1 MILIGNGIVIT
12 QDINNPII
20 NNGAI
25 AIKENLIIEVGDYE
39 ILRAKYKDYEF
50 IDAKGKVI
58 MPGLINT
65 HHHIYSAFARGMDAK
80 EEPAENFNQILERLW
95 WKLDK
100 KLTLE
105 DTKYSAYTTYI
116 DCIKNGV
123 TTVFDHH
130 ASPMSITGSL
140 FTIGDVAKE
149 LGIRTSLCYEVSD
162 RDGYKITDEGIN
174 ENVNFIKYTN
184 KDSSDMIKGL
194 FGLHASFTL
203 SNKTLEKCAEE
214 IQGLNSGFH
223 IHAAE
228 GISDLHESLKGS
240 GKRVIERL
248 HDFNILGEKTLAVH
262 CVHIND
268 REMELLKYTNTN
280 VVNNP
285 ESNMGNAVGC
295 SPVLEMINKGINIGM
310 GTDGYTSDMFE
321 SMKVFPIIQRHNR
334 CHPSV
339 AFNETFKLLFENN
352 RNITNRFFNKDLGIL
367 KEGAYGDV
375 IIVDYN
381 PLTPMNA
388 SNINGH
394 MLFGFTG
401 RSVITTII
409 NGKIVMKNRELV
421 NIDEEKIF
429 ADSRKIAQKLWDQ
442 M

>member
-1 MILIGNGIVIT
+1 MILIGNGMVIT
-12 QDINNPII
+12 QDVKNPFIS
-20 NNGAI
+20 NGAVVL
-25 AIKENLIIEVGDYE
+25 KDNLILEVGKFND
-39 ILRAKYKDYEF
+39 LKDKYKDYEF
-50 IDAKGKVI
+50 IDAKGKII

-65 HHHIYSAFARGMDAK
+65 HHHIYSAFARGMDNK
-80 EEPAENFNQILERLW
+80 EEPSQNFNEILERLW

-100 KLTLE
+100 KLTIE
-105 DTKYSAYTTYI
+105 DTRYSAYTTYI

-130 ASPMSITGSL
+130 ASPMSITNSL
-140 FTIGDVAKE
+140 FTIADVAKE

-162 RDGYKITDEGIN
+162 RDGLNIANEGIA
-174 ENVNFIKYTN
+174 ENVNFIKYAN
-184 KDSSDMIKGL
+184 KDDSDMIKGL

-203 SNKTLEKCAEE
+203 SDETLEKCVKE

-223 IHAAE
+223 VHVAE
-228 GISDLHESLKGS
+228 GVTDVQDSLKHR
-240 GKRVIERL
+240 GKRIVERL
-248 HDFNILGEKTLAVH
+248 FDYGILGEKTLAVH
-262 CVHIND
+262 CVHINN
-268 REMELLKYTNTN
+268 REMDLLKETNTN

-295 SPVLEMINKGINIGM
+295 APVLEILNKGINIGM
-310 GTDGYTSDMFE
+310 GTDGYTNDMFE

-334 CHPSV
+334 CNPSV

-352 RNITNRFFNKDLGIL
+352 RNIANRFFNKELGIL
-367 KEGAYGDV
+367 KAGAYGDV

-381 PLTPMNA
+381 PLTPMNS
-388 SNINGH
+388 SNLFGH

-409 NGKIVMKNRELV
+409 NGKIVMKDRELV

-429 ADSRKIAQKLWDQ
+429 ADSREVAQKLWDK

>member
-1 MILIGNGIVIT
+1 MILIGNGMVIT
-12 QDINNPII
+12 QDVKNPFIT
-20 NNGAI
+20 NGAVVL
-25 AIKENLIIEVGDYE
+25 KDNLILEVGEFDV
-39 ILRAKYKDYEF
+39 LKNKYKDCEF

-65 HHHIYSAFARGMDAK
+65 HHHIYSAFARGMDNK
-80 EEPAENFNQILERLW
+80 EEPGQNFNEILEKLW

-100 KLTLE
+100 RLTLE

-130 ASPMSITGSL
+130 ASPMHITNSL
-140 FTIGDVAKE
+140 FTIGEVAKE

-162 RDGYKITDEGIN
+162 RDGIEITDKGIA
-174 ENVNFIKYTN
+174 ENVNFIKYAN
-184 KDSSDMIKGL
+184 KDDSDMIKGL

-203 SNKTLEKCAEE
+203 SDETLEKCAKE
-214 IQGLNSGFH
+214 IKNLNSGFH
-223 IHAAE
+223 VHVAE
-228 GISDLHESLKGS
+228 GITDVHDSLKNH
-240 GKRVIERL
+240 GKTIVERL
-248 HDFNILGEKTLAVH
+248 FDYGMLGEKTLAVH
-262 CVHIND
+262 CVHINN
-268 REMELLKYTNTN
+268 REMDLLKATNTN

-295 SPVLEMINKGINIGM
+295 APVLEILNKGINIGM

-334 CHPSV
+334 CNPSV

-352 RNITNRFFNKDLGIL
+352 RNIANRFFKKELGIL
-367 KEGAYGDV
+367 KEGAYADV

-381 PLTPMNA
+381 PLTPMN
-388 SNINGH
+388 SNNLFGH

-401 RSVITTII
+401 RSVTTTII
-409 NGKIVMKNRELV
+409 NGKVVMRDRELV

-429 ADSRKIAQKLWDQ
+429 KASREVAQKLWEK

>member
-1 MILIGNGIVIT
+1 MILIGNGMVIT
-12 QDINNPII
+12 QDIDNPFIS
-20 NNGAI
+20 NGAVVLQD
-25 AIKENLIIEVGDYE
+25 NLILEVGNFIE
-39 ILRAKYKDYEF
+39 LKNKYKEYEF

-65 HHHIYSAFARGMDAK
+65 HHHIYSAFARGMDNK
-80 EEPAENFNQILERLW
+80 EELAQDFNEILERLW

-100 KLTLE
+100 KLSIQ

-130 ASPMSITGSL
+130 ASPMSIKNSL
-140 FTIGDVAKE
+140 FTIAEVAKE
-149 LGIRTSLCYEVSD
+149 LGIRTSLCYEVSE
-162 RDGYKITDEGIN
+162 RDGLDIANEGIA
-174 ENVNFIKYTN
+174 ENVNFIKYAN
-184 KDSSDMIKGL
+184 KDESDMIKGL

-203 SNKTLEKCAEE
+203 SDSTLEKCIKE
-214 IQGLNSGFH
+214 IEGLNSGFH
-223 IHAAE
+223 IHVAE
-228 GISDLHESLKGS
+228 GISDLQHSLRYS
-240 GKRVIERL
+240 GKRVVERL
-248 HDFNILGEKTLAVH
+248 YDFGILGEKTLAIH
-262 CVHIND
+262 CVHINN
-268 REMELLKYTNTN
+268 RELDIIKSTKTN

-295 SPVLEMINKGINIGM
+295 SPALEMINKGINIGM

-334 CHPSV
+334 CNPSV
-339 AFNETFKLLFENN
+339 AFTETFKMLFDNN
-352 RNITNRFFNKDLGIL
+352 RNIANKYFKKELGVL

-381 PLTPMNA
+381 PLTPMN
-388 SNINGH
+388 SNNLFGH

-409 NGKIVMKNRELV
+409 NGRVVMKDRELI

-429 ADSRKIAQKLWDQ
+429 ATSRELASKLWSQ

>member
-1 MILIGNGIVIT
+1 MILIGNGMLIT
-12 QDINNPII
+12 QDVKNPFIS
-20 NNGAI
+20 NGAV
-25 AIKENLIIEVGDYE
+25 AIKDNIILEVGKFDD
-39 ILRAKYKDYEF
+39 LKDKYKDCEF

-65 HHHIYSAFARGMDAK
+65 HHHIYSAFARGMDNK
-80 EEPAENFNQILERLW
+80 EEPAQNFNEILERLW

-100 KLTLE
+100 KLTIE

-130 ASPMSITGSL
+130 ASPMSITNSL

-162 RDGYKITDEGIN
+162 RDGLNIANEGIS
-174 ENVNFIKYTN
+174 ENVNFIKYAN
-184 KDSSDMIKGL
+184 KNDSDMIKGL

-203 SNKTLEKCAEE
+203 SDETLEKCAKE

-223 IHAAE
+223 VHVAE
-228 GISDLHESLKGS
+228 GITDVHDSLKHR
-240 GKRVIERL
+240 GKRIVERL
-248 HDFNILGEKTLAVH
+248 FDYGMLGEKTLAVH
-262 CVHIND
+262 CVHINN
-268 REMELLKYTNTN
+268 REMDLLKVTNTN

-295 SPVLEMINKGINIGM
+295 APVLEILNKGINIGM

-334 CHPSV
+334 CNPSV

-352 RNITNRFFNKDLGIL
+352 RNIANRFFNRELGIL
-367 KEGAYGDV
+367 KAGAYGDV

-381 PLTPMNA
+381 PLTPMN
-388 SNINGH
+388 SNNLFGH

-409 NGKIVMKNRELV
+409 NGKIVMKDRELV

-429 ADSRKIAQKLWDQ
+429 ADSREVAQKLWDK

>member
-1 MILIGNGIVIT
+1 MILIGNGMLIT
-12 QDINNPII
+12 QDIKNPFIT
-20 NNGAI
+20 NGAVVLKDNVI
-25 AIKENLIIEVGDYE
+25 LEVGNYE
-39 ILRAKYKDYEF
+39 DLKDKYKECEF

-65 HHHIYSAFARGMDAK
+65 HHHIYSAFARGMDNK
-80 EEPAENFNQILERLW
+80 EEPSQNFNEILERLW

-105 DTKYSAYTTYI
+105 DTRYSAYTTYI

-130 ASPMSITGSL
+130 ASPMNITNSL
-140 FTIGDVAKE
+140 FTIGEVAKE

-162 RDGYKITDEGIN
+162 RDGIEIANEGIA
-174 ENVNFIKYTN
+174 ENVNFIKYAN
-184 KDSSDMIKGL
+184 KDDSDMIKGL

-203 SNKTLEKCAEE
+203 SDETLEKCAKE
-214 IQGLNSGFH
+214 IEGLNSGFH
-223 IHAAE
+223 VHVAE
-228 GISDLHESLKGS
+228 GITDVHDSLKNN
-240 GKRVIERL
+240 GKRIVERL
-248 HDFNILGEKTLAVH
+248 FDYGILGEKTLAVH
-262 CVHIND
+262 CVHINN
-268 REMELLKYTNTN
+268 REMDLLKATNTN

-295 SPVLEMINKGINIGM
+295 APVLEILNKGINIGM

-334 CHPSV
+334 CNPSV
-339 AFNETFKLLFENN
+339 AFNETFKLLFQNN
-352 RNITNRFFNKDLGIL
+352 RNIANRYFKKELGIL
-367 KEGAYGDV
+367 KEGAYADV

-381 PLTPMNA
+381 PLTPMNS
-388 SNINGH
+388 SNLFGH

-409 NGKIVMKNRELV
+409 NGKIVMKDRELI

-429 ADSRKIAQKLWDQ
+429 AESREVAQKLWEK

>member
-1 MILIGNGIVIT
+1 MILIGNGMVIT
-12 QDINNPII
+12 QNADMPFIK
-20 NNGAI
+20 NGAVVL
-25 AIKENLIIEVGDYE
+25 KDNLIIEVGDFND
-39 ILRAKYKDYEF
+39 LKNKYKDFEF

-65 HHHIYSAFARGMDAK
+65 HHHIYSAFARGMDNK
-80 EEPAENFNQILERLW
+80 EEPAQDFNEILERLW

-105 DTKYSAYTTYI
+105 QTKYSAYATYI

-130 ASPMSITGSL
+130 ASPMSIKNSL
-140 FTIGDVAKE
+140 FTIAEVAKE

-162 RDGYKITDEGIN
+162 RDGIDKVNEGIN
-174 ENVNFIKYTN
+174 ENVNFIKYAN
-184 KDSSDMIKGL
+184 KDESDMIKGL

-203 SNKTLEKCAEE
+203 SDSTLEKCVKE
-214 IQGLNSGFH
+214 IEGLNSGFH
-223 IHAAE
+223 IHVAE
-228 GISDLHESLKGS
+228 GISDLQHSLKYS
-240 GKRVIERL
+240 GKRVVERL
-248 HDFNILGEKTLAVH
+248 YDFGVLGEKTLAIH
-262 CVHIND
+262 CVHINN
-268 REMELLKYTNTN
+268 REMDIIKSTKTN

-334 CHPSV
+334 CNPSV
-339 AFNETFKLLFENN
+339 AFNETFKMLFDNN
-352 RNITNRFFNKDLGIL
+352 RNIANRYFKKELGIL

-381 PLTPMNA
+381 PLTPMN
-388 SNINGH
+388 SNNLFGH

-409 NGKIVMKNRELV
+409 NGKVVMKDRELT

-429 ADSRKIAQKLWDQ
+429 ADSRELANKLWSQ